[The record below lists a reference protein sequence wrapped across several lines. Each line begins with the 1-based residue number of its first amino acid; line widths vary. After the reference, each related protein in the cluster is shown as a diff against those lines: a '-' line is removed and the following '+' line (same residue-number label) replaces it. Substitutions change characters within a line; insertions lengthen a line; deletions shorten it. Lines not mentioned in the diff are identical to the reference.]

1 MKIFLGY
8 DHRGVKLAYKLM
20 EDLLAAGHEIN
31 EPFDQNAA
39 DDDYPDIA
47 SAVCEKVAKTKDSRG
62 ILICGTGIGM
72 CMAANKL
79 DKIRAVLAHS
89 EADAY
94 FSRRH
99 ENANVLVI
107 AAGYDDGQKKVS
119 TSTKAALEMTNAFLT
134 TEFEGGRHVRRIK
147 KLEALGKKA

>member
-8 DHRGVKLAYKLM
+8 DHRGVKLAYRLM
-20 EDLLAAGHEIN
+20 EELLSGGHEVN
-31 EPFDQNAA
+31 EPFEQNTA

-47 SAVCEKVAKTKDSRG
+47 KAVCEKVVRTKGSCG

-72 CMAANKL
+72 CMAANKM
-79 DKIRAVLAHS
+79 DKIRAVLAHT

-99 ENANVLVI
+99 EDANVLVI
-107 AAGYDDGQKKVS
+107 AAGYDDGQKKVN
-119 TSTKAALEMTNAFLT
+119 TSAKAALEMTSAFLNT
-134 TEFEGGRHVRRIK
+134 PFEGGRHVRRIK
-147 KLEALGKKA
+147 KMEALGKKA